1 MKLVLAI
8 VNRQSTKAEIVINLK
23 TTPAGRAGK
32 VIE

>member
-23 TTPAGRAGK
+23 TPLLLLAAPVR
-32 VIE
+32 